1 MRVWVMISGHIQ
13 DNISESLRPN
23 SSLYKLY
30 IKGHGGENRPSWLD
44 VNISVRTLE
53 SLQLND
59 ARWTKFPSL
68 GEVWLV
74 DEHGVEY
81 KSRTLGQG
89 FTNLKRLELFKIPK
103 LRKWVGNGP
112 SELFSYSK
120 VITILG
126 FPFSKDCLEL
136 MEFPFA

>member
-1 MRVWVMISGHIQ
+1 MISGHIR
-13 DNISESLRPN
+13 DNIFKSLGPN

-89 FTNLKRLELFKIPK
+89 FTNLKRLELVKMPK
-103 LRKWVGNGP
+103 LRKCIGNGP
-112 SELFSYSK
+112 SD
-120 VITILG
+120 T
-126 FPFSKDCLEL
+126 
-136 MEFPFA
+136 